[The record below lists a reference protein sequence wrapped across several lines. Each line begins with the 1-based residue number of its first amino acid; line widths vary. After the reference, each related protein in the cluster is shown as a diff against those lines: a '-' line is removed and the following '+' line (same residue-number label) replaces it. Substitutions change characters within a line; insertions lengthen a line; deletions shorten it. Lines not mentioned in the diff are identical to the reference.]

1 MTRTNGIAAAGRGL
15 AYKAA
20 IAIVVA
26 PLLAGCASSQGGRS
40 GSLPEILNDARAHPE
55 SRLANAVAC
64 ERFIAARP
72 SDFPYRS
79 FFAGLFNVAEE
90 SGGRAFCAALIEA
103 VIAGDLS
110 QQEWEA
116 FQRPKQVR
124 GKAPLGTL
132 LRELMVAHERLYAQ
146 QAQRPLQAKSCSCG
160 Q

>member
-1 MTRTNGIAAAGRGL
+1 M
-15 AYKAA
+15 
-20 IAIVVA
+20 IAII
-26 PLLAGCASSQGGRS
+26 GGGICGLS
-40 GSLPEILNDARAHPE
+40 IGW
-55 SRLANAVAC
+55 RLAEAGKPVTVF
-64 ERFIAARP
+64 ER
-72 SDFPYRS
+72 
-79 FFAGLFNVAEE
+79 GK
-90 SGGRAFCAALIEA
+90 
-103 VIAGDLS
+103 AGDLS